1 MLLFINTTRFAL
13 DVMTKVYGHERPITK
28 TVVVVVLVV
37 VIMVVAAE
45 VAATVAVAVAV
56 AVVNFI
62 SNSQYKRMKSYLV

>member
-1 MLLFINTTRFAL
+1 MLLFNNTTRFAL

-28 TVVVVVLVV
+28 TVVVVVVLVV
-37 VIMVVAAE
+37 VIVVVAAE
-45 VAATVAVAVAV
+45 VAATVAVAV